1 MAAAAAAAA
10 KPLLQVL
17 CYVHARSRRPHAN
30 NIETHTA
37 ASHSFTPTYCTAAW
51 RVSVSQMRNFDIIYY
66 PAIRCDQN
74 YAHQHML
81 AHANSARIDRSE
93 RALIV
98 LPPSPRARS
107 GLRSTQEQTIIILCL
122 CARLIYIN
130 CRQIASLIF
139 AYTLHERECIEQSR

>member
-1 MAAAAAAAA
+1 MAA

-37 ASHSFTPTYCTAAW
+37 ASHSFTPTYCTATW

-66 PAIRCDQN
+66 PALRCDQKYVHLLA
-74 YAHQHML
+74 YACML
-81 AHANSARIDRSE
+81 AHSNSARIDRSE

-122 CARLIYIN
+122 CARIICIN